1 MASTSIFV
9 YIGGHRHRRGILFG
23 DAYPEEGVRQQAT
36 AAPTE
41 DIPGLKQSA
50 IERRVETAFGIP
62 VSG

>member
-1 MASTSIFV
+1 MASTSILV

-36 AAPTE
+36 AAWGPAVVMC
-41 DIPGLKQSA
+41 P
-50 IERRVETAFGIP
+50 GIP